1 MKYVQI
7 NNDNNILQISDNYQ
21 NMVLKK
27 VLRFNTTQHLKVSSD
42 PGSYDLMPEGA
53 YWLEYPNGASSGRW
67 QTYIPIT
74 ADITKEALV
83 FAVEVT
89 APVKHIDVDEIA
101 QGHYLLNKIQHRLEV
116 SIIFEDGNRQYDGH
130 KYVTIYV
137 FSTKIE
143 HLGNNGLEIKDDKGK
158 ILFNSN
164 YKYLRVVDV
173 ISTHYQAGNKNY
185 MIPLRTYNNINN
197 MAVVVLSTATSY
209 GNYGHTQLIH
219 INNKS
224 IFADYQ
230 VRGRGASSEFIP
242 EQTTL
247 ILVADISSCKDF
259 PISYDNIIN

>member
-7 NNDNNILQISDNYQ
+7 NNDNNILQISDGYQ

-27 VLRFNTTQHLKVSSD
+27 VLRFNTTQHLVVSSD
-42 PGSYDLMPEGA
+42 PGSYDLIPEGA
-53 YWLEYPNGASSGRW
+53 YWMEYPNGRSSGRW
-67 QTYIPIT
+67 ETYIPIT
-74 ADITKEALV
+74 ADITKEALM

-89 APVKHIDVDEIA
+89 APVRHINVDEIGKA
-101 QGHYLLNKIQHRLEV
+101 DYVLNKIQHHLRI
-116 SIIFEDGNRQYDGH
+116 SITFEDSNRQYDGH

-137 FSTKIE
+137 FSNKIE
-143 HLGNNGLEIKDDKGK
+143 HFGNSGLEIQNDKGK

-164 YKYLRVVDV
+164 YKYLRIVDV
-173 ISTHYQAGNKNY
+173 ISKHYQAGDKNY
-185 MIPLRTYNNINN
+185 TIPLRTYNNINN
-197 MAVVVLSTATSY
+197 MAVVVLSKATSY
-209 GNYGHTQLIH
+209 GNYSHTQLIH

-230 VRGRGASSEFIP
+230 VNGRGTTYSWIP

-259 PISYDNIIN
+259 PISYDNIID

>member
-27 VLRFNTTQHLKVSSD
+27 VLRFNTTKYLKVSSD
-42 PGSYDLMPEGA
+42 PNSYDLIPEGA
-53 YWLEYPNGASSGRW
+53 YWMEYPNGASSGRW
-67 QTYIPIT
+67 YTYIPIA
-74 ADITKEALV
+74 ADITKEALM

-89 APVKHIDVDEIA
+89 DPVKHISVDEIDE
-101 QGHYLLNKIQHRLEV
+101 GYHLLNKIHHRLQV
-116 SIIFEDGNRQYDGH
+116 SITFENGNRQYDGH

-164 YKYLRVVDV
+164 YKYLRVIDV
-173 ISTHYQAGNKNY
+173 ISTHYQAGDKNY
-185 MIPLRTYNNINN
+185 IIPRRTYSNINN
-197 MAVVVLSTATSY
+197 MAVVVLSRATSY

-219 INNKS
+219 IDNKS

-230 VRGRGASSEFIP
+230 VRGRGSSSEFIP

-247 ILVADISSCKDF
+247 ILVADVSSCKDF

>member
-7 NNDNNILQISDNYQ
+7 NNDNNILQISDDYQ

-27 VLRFNTTQHLKVSSD
+27 VLRFNTTQ
-42 PGSYDLMPEGA
+42 PSYDSIPEGA
-53 YWLEYPNGASSGRW
+53 YWMEYPNGSSSGIW
-67 QTYIPIT
+67 YTYIPIT
-74 ADITKEALV
+74 ADITKEALM

-89 APVKHIDVDEIA
+89 APVRHINVDEI
-101 QGHYLLNKIQHRLEV
+101 GDSEGFIPLNKIQHYLQV
-116 SIIFEDGNRQYDGH
+116 SIIFEDSNRQYDGH

-137 FSTKIE
+137 FSNKIE
-143 HLGNNGLEIKDDKGK
+143 HFGNSGLEIQNDKGK

-164 YKYLRVVDV
+164 YKYLRIVDV
-173 ISTHYQAGNKNY
+173 ISKHYQAGDKNY
-185 MIPLRTYNNINN
+185 TIPLRTYNNINN
-197 MAVVVLSTATSY
+197 MAVVVLSKATSY
-209 GNYGHTQLIH
+209 GNYSHTQLIH

-230 VRGRGASSEFIP
+230 VNGRGTTYEWIP